1 MPRCRTPPVSTVCVS
16 GWVVAATPHAVRR
29 PVIIENGER
38 RTVRTACVSGRS
50 EGGFTIEA
58 TEITERIAEHRV
70 AATPR
75 VSTVCVSGRVVAERL
90 LSVPPATERGRPRP
104 PLVRT
109 ACVSGRSEGGFTTE
123 ATEITE
129 RIAEHRVAATPR
141 VSTVCDGTR
150 TPSSAASEPPS
161 TERRTPSA
169 ICATHADR

>member
-1 MPRCRTPPVSTVCVS
+1 MSTFYVDELRFYRHENVEMSINCDFID
-16 GWVVAATPHAVRR
+16 
-29 PVIIENGER
+29 IIEK
-38 RTVRTACVSGRS
+38 
-50 EGGFTIEA
+50 FY
-58 TEITERIAEHRV
+58 EI
-70 AATPR
+70 P
-75 VSTVCVSGRVVAERL
+75 
-90 LSVPPATERGRPRP
+90 
-104 PLVRT
+104 VRT